1 MEEEDLA
8 TRKREALEL
17 VLVSGKNPRTQIH
30 LLHKDDAGDETFI
43 RCHCGKNIRRATGI
57 CTVAAKFE
65 ALDRKPCPECRKAWP
80 EELYSYFAN

>member
-1 MEEEDLA
+1 MEEENLA
-8 TRKREALEL
+8 IRTREALEL

-30 LLHKDDAGDETFI
+30 LLHKDDAGDKTYI

-57 CTVAAKFE
+57 CKPAAVFE

-80 EELYSYFAN
+80 EELSAYFTN